1 MPARKHRRRRVK
13 RPHFVSPTHEQVIS
27 ELVHRLVDARCLELY
42 GRREWT
48 IEERD
53 AAIKQLIEDLVR
65 GQR

>member
-13 RPHFVSPTHEQVIS
+13 RPHFVTPTPEEVIG
-27 ELVHRLVDARCLELY
+27 ELVHQLVDARCVELY
-42 GRREWT
+42 GKREWT
-48 IEERD
+48 LQERD